1 MSEESIRAH
10 ERGMRLSAM
19 SMPQVTTLQ
28 LVHHAKRGVLRVGM
42 FFHRQAGSVNFLDSN
57 GKPCPAQMVRFVERF
72 VDLGGQRAM
81 ICLVLLN

>member
-42 FFHRQAGSVNFLDSN
+42 FFIAR
-57 GKPCPAQMVRFVERF
+57 PAQSTSWTATGSPAPLRWCGSWS
-72 VDLGGQRAM
+72 DLWILGGKGR
-81 ICLVLLN
+81 